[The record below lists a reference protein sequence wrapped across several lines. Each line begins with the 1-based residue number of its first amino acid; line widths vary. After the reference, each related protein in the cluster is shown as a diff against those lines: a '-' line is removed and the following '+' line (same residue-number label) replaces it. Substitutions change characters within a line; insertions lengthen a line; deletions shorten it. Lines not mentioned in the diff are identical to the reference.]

1 MGMFEFTT
9 NPLALVNGCFTQ
21 CLHFFH
27 GATVKLHML

>member
-21 CLHFFH
+21 CLHFH